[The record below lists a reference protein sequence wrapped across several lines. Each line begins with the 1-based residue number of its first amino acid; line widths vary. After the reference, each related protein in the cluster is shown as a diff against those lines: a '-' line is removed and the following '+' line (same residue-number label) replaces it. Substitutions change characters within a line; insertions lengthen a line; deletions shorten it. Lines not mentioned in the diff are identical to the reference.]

1 LILRQEL
8 RDGAASRPA
17 IRRLVFPAHLPPP
30 ITRGV
35 TGEGLMARSVRYR
48 TEASYLFLRAQFHVI
63 EGFKYA
69 IELSRWQR
77 RVTETSQ

>member
-1 LILRQEL
+1 M
-8 RDGAASRPA
+8 A
-17 IRRLVFPAHLPPP
+17 
-30 ITRGV
+30 
-35 TGEGLMARSVRYR
+35 GERLMARLARYR
-48 TEASYLFLRAQFHVI
+48 TEAWYLFLRLQFHVI